1 MARRGAGRFDRE
13 ESEDR
18 ADRDARRAE
27 QSTRVRPMEAGE
39 DRLRSEAQRAVERAG
54 TTGRRKRAKP
64 PIDRPPLP
72 VAPARLPE
80 PEAMFVRALGERAG
94 RRATSRLDEAA
105 REFDVDHFDDAR
117 RILASLDQRAPDV
130 AEVVELMGLSQYRL
144 GRYHAAAKTLERF
157 RRLTGSTEQHPVL
170 ADCYRAQGR
179 WVDVDA
185 LWEELRERS
194 PSAALVTE
202 GRLVAAGALA
212 DQDRIAEAVHLLE
225 RGWTVPKRPRPHHLR
240 RAYSLADLYERSGAT
255 PRARELFGWLRRH
268 SPDLADVVQRFESL
282 G

>member
-1 MARRGAGRFDRE
+1 VARRAAGRLERE

-18 ADRDARRAE
+18 AGRDERTAE
-27 QSTRVRPMEAGE
+27 RSTRARSSETGD
-39 DRLRSEAQRAVERAG
+39 DRLRREAQMAVERAG
-54 TTGRRKRAKP
+54 TTGRRSRAKP
-64 PIDRPPLP
+64 PVDRSPLP
-72 VAPARLPE
+72 EAPARLPE
-80 PEAMFVRALGERAG
+80 PAAMLVRALGERAG
-94 RRATSRLDEAA
+94 RRAAMRLDEAA
-105 REFDVDHFDDAR
+105 REFDRENFDEAR
-117 RILASLDQRAPDV
+117 RILAAIDQRAPDV

-144 GRYHAAAKTLERF
+144 GRWHAAARTLERF
-157 RRLTGSTEQHPVL
+157 RSLTGGTEQHPVL

-179 WVDVDA
+179 WTDVEA

-225 RGWTVPKRPRPHHLR
+225 RGWVVPKRPRPHHLR

-255 PRARELFGWLRRH
+255 PRARELFDWLRRH
-268 SPDLADVVQRFESL
+268 APDLADVVQRAEAL